1 MKYSRLICLFA
12 VLICFSATCIAQ
24 EKRVFQQNWSYGI
37 NGGMTSS
44 VVNFAP
50 KIYQARLNQSVGGFS
65 IRYIG
70 EKYFGLHGELNLSQ
84 RGWRESK
91 DSIPEH
97 KYTMS
102 LLYAELPL
110 LTHVYFDLGTRV
122 RIIFNLGPQIGYLLS
137 AKEQENQVVLENPNI
152 PEETKPVQYRGD
164 KPQNKFDWGLTGGGG
179 FELRTGI
186 GSFVLEGRYYYGLSD
201 IYKNSPADFYA
212 GSANQVTTVKL
223 TYFFSRKK

>member
-1 MKYSRLICLFA
+1 MKYRKLTYLFV
-12 VLICFSATCIAQ
+12 VLIYFQTICFAQ
-24 EKRVFQQNWSYGI
+24 EENTIQRNWSYGV

-50 KIYQARLNQSVGGFS
+50 KVYQTRLNQSTGGFS
-65 IRYIG
+65 IRYIS
-70 EKYFGLHGELNLSQ
+70 ENHFGLHGELNLSQ
-84 RGWRESK
+84 RGWRENK
-91 DSIPEH
+91 DSLPEH

-122 RIIFNLGPQIGYLLS
+122 RIIFNLGPQISYLLS
-137 AKEQENQVVLENPNI
+137 EKVKENQVVFENPNI
-152 PEETKPVQYRGD
+152 PDETKPIQYTVN
-164 KPQNKFDWGLTGGGG
+164 PQNRFDWGLAGGGG

-201 IYKNSPADFYA
+201 IYKNRPADFYA
-212 GSANQVTTVKL
+212 GSANQVTMIKL
-223 TYFFSRKK
+223 TYFFRAKKK